1 MIEMINKNAAKSEIS
16 MTFVQLT
23 SRLMEVLMG
32 LLLVLFI
39 KECLVECATEGVK
52 SVVILSYVQVLLR
65 LRRMKSKIDDK

>member
-32 LLLVLFI
+32 LLLVLLI

-52 SVVILSYVQVLLR
+52 SVVILSREY
-65 LRRMKSKIDDK
+65 

>member
-16 MTFVQLT
+16 MIFVQLT

-32 LLLVLFI
+32 FLLVLFL

-65 LRRMKSKIDDK
+65 LRRTKSKIDDK

>member
-16 MTFVQLT
+16 MIFVQLT
-23 SRLMEVLMG
+23 SRFMEVLMG
-32 LLLVLFI
+32 LLLVLFL

-65 LRRMKSKIDDK
+65 LRRTKSKIDDK

>member
-32 LLLVLFI
+32 FLLVLFL

-65 LRRMKSKIDDK
+65 LRRTKSKIDDK

>member
-16 MTFVQLT
+16 MIFVQLT
-23 SRLMEVLMG
+23 SRLMKVLMEW
-32 LLLVLFI
+32 LLVLFL

-65 LRRMKSKIDDK
+65 LRRTKSKIDDK

>member
-32 LLLVLFI
+32 LLLVLFT

-65 LRRMKSKIDDK
+65 LRRTKSKIDDK

>member
-32 LLLVLFI
+32 FLLVLFL

-65 LRRMKSKIDDK
+65 LRRMK